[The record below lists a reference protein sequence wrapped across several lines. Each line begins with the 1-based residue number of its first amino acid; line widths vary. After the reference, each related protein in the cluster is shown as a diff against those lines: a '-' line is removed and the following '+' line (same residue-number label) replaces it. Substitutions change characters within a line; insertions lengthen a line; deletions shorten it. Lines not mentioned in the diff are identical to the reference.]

1 MFTLGLMDK
10 TELIKQ
16 LQGIVGQGGQIA
28 FEHGFELPTIT
39 LDCGK
44 TAKVTI
50 IGDDR
55 LWGYMEQNGLKYPIV
70 KQFNECSIDCLNG
83 LINSIND
90 YIKFVRETV

>member
-1 MFTLGLMDK
+1 MAK

-16 LQGIVGQGGQIA
+16 LQDIIGLGGQIA

-55 LWGYMEQNGLKYPIV
+55 LWGYLEHGLKLPIV
-70 KQFNECSIDCLNG
+70 KQFNECSDDCLRG

-90 YIKFVRETV
+90 YIKFVKETV